1 MTNLSPAKRKKALNF
16 PGILMDKTMVDKF
29 VYIVNYDTQIKDID
43 RKVLTMLI

>member
-16 PGILMDKTMVDKF
+16 PGISRDKTIDDKL
-29 VYIVNYDTQIKDID
+29 VKTLNDKQIKDII